1 MTPET
6 SDVDTATRTN
16 ESDDNSVFVGKKSVM
31 DYVMAIMAQFN
42 KGTDDVVVKARG
54 HAISRAVDAVEV
66 TRNRYLPDI
75 QVNDI
80 KIGTEEMEGKR
91 GDMINV
97 SWIELF
103 LSRQ

>member
-1 MTPET
+1 MTSET
-6 SDVDTATRTN
+6 SDVDTANQTD

-91 GDMINV
+91 GDMVNV